1 MEFKIDKKDILQ
13 IASSA
18 DVYRR
23 GVRYFEENRVKYMSY
38 EKRDTEI
45 LINTTVDGNYKS
57 YNIKIRFDKSGVLLS
72 HSCNCQAHEIWK
84 GACKHVVCAMLKVY
98 ENNLNYSK
106 AAINNSKAFNIIEG
120 FEEKTF
126 SEIDKRLKA
135 LAKASGEVKLIPLIK
150 TDGKGAA
157 FLGLSIGIDKI
168 YVIKDITE
176 LLENIKEEKFYSY
189 GKELS
194 LNHTIDIFDE
204 KSRKLIEVIAPN
216 KEKYSGGKY
225 IPLISG
231 LLDHIF
237 DIYEND
243 MIQSDI
249 HGFFEKTL
257 LLKSDTP
264 SLDINISLNSHEK
277 KAIIYPPE
285 FNYHFLEGEKKSYI
299 LVEGGLFSLEK
310 SLGKA
315 LNTLL
320 SELSGQK
327 EGISFEDK
335 AFFGFMKYIYPF
347 FKGPDEE
354 SILLPE
360 LYFDMP
366 LGDISVKIKYPSDDY
381 ENDHYKDPA
390 KYEIEKYLEL
400 WGFHKKSEED
410 NEYILKGDDKIYD
423 FLSSSFSGIKEN
435 AAIFVT
441 DDYRKKDINAGVK
454 LSAGIRLEGELL
466 NIFVDTGEY
475 SFNELLNAIQAIDIK
490 KKFFR
495 FKNGS
500 FIDFRNKE
508 INTFKELSEE
518 LNLKGDK
525 KSISL
530 TSPKYRAMFL
540 DGMLSEGN
548 ISLNKDSSFQNF
560 IDKFKKSREVEFEIP
575 EFLKNTLR
583 QYQKTG
589 YKWLKS
595 LSSLGLSGILADEM
609 GLGKTIQIIALL
621 LSEKEDFKNPSIVV
635 SPTSLI
641 YNWQKEISRF
651 APELNAVVLSGTAK
665 ERQEI
670 FASSEKAHV
679 FIITY
684 DTLKRDINHLK
695 NIEFNYIILDEA
707 QYIKNPLTKA
717 AGAVKSLKSR
727 RRFALTGTPIENSLS
742 ELWSIFDFLMP
753 GYLHSYSKFQKL
765 YERPIVLDNNADA
778 LKSLRNH
785 TAPFILR
792 RTKEQVLKD
801 LPDKVY
807 SILYAELTKEQKK
820 LYTANFLKAKGEFDA
835 YLSEE
840 SLSKNKFR
848 VLSMLTRLRQICCH
862 PAMFVENYI
871 GGSGKLDITLETIK
885 NLVDGKHRILLFSQ
899 FTSMLDI
906 IKKGLEAMNI
916 SYYYLDGG
924 TPSKER
930 ALLTEEFNKGGA
942 SVFLISLRA
951 GGSGLN
957 LTGADIIIHFDQWW
971 NPAVMEQASDRAH
984 RIGQKKTVH
993 VYNIIAK
1000 DTIEEKIIELQ
1011 NKKRDLTQNIIQ
1023 DGETFI
1029 NLMAEDELRKLFM
1042 SSDR

>member
-13 IASSA
+13 VSSSA

-23 GVRYFEENRVKYMSY
+23 GVRYFEENRVKYISY
-38 EKRDTEI
+38 EKRDTEV
-45 LINTTVDGNYKS
+45 LVNATVDGNYKS
-57 YNIKIRFDKSGVLLS
+57 YNTKIRFDKSGVLLS
-72 HSCNCQAHEIWK
+72 HSCNCQSHEIWK
-84 GACKHVVCAMLKVY
+84 GACKHVVCTMLKVY

-106 AAINNSKAFNIIEG
+106 AAINNSKAFHIIEG

-126 SEIDKRLKA
+126 SDIDKKLKA
-135 LAKASGEVKLIPLIK
+135 VAKSSGEVKLIPFIK
-150 TDGKGAA
+150 TDVKGAS
-157 FLGLSIGIDKI
+157 FLGLSIGTDKM
-168 YVIKDITE
+168 YVIKDIKE
-176 LLENIKEEKFYSY
+176 LLENIKEERFYSY

-194 LNHTIDIFDE
+194 LNHCIDIFDE
-204 KSRKLIEVIAPN
+204 KSRNLLEIIEPN
-216 KEKYSGGKY
+216 KEKYTGGKY
-225 IPLISG
+225 IALLPA
-231 LLDHIF
+231 LLDSIF
-237 DIYEND
+237 DIYENEI
-243 MIQSDI
+243 IQSDI
-249 HGFFEKTL
+249 HGFSEKAL
-257 LLKSDTP
+257 LLKKDMP
-264 SLDINISLNSHEK
+264 ALDINIALNDHEE
-277 KAIIYPPE
+277 KATIYPPG
-285 FNYHFLEGEKKSYI
+285 FNYCFLEGDKKSYI
-299 LVEGGLFSLEK
+299 LLEGAMFPLEK

-315 LNTLL
+315 LNILF
-320 SELSGQK
+320 SELTSQK
-327 EGISFEDK
+327 EGITFEDK
-335 AFFGFMKYIYPF
+335 AFFGFMQYIYPF

-354 SILLPE
+354 KPILPE

-366 LGDISVKIKYPSDDY
+366 SGDISVKIKYPEDNFH
-381 ENDHYKDPA
+381 NDHYKDPV

-410 NEYILKGDDKIYD
+410 LYILKGDDNIYD
-423 FLSSSFSGIKEN
+423 FLSSAFAGIKESST
-435 AAIFVT
+435 IFIT
-441 DDYRKKDINAGVK
+441 DDYKKKDINAGMK

-466 NIFVDTGEY
+466 NISVDTGAY
-475 SFNELLNAIQAIDIK
+475 SFNELLDAIQSLGIK

-495 FKNGS
+495 FKDGS

-508 INTFKELSEE
+508 ISTFKELSEE
-518 LNLKGDK
+518 LGLKGDK

-530 TSPKYRAMFL
+530 TSPKYRALFL

-548 ISLNKDSSFQNF
+548 ISLNKDNSFQSF
-560 IDKFKKSREVEFEIP
+560 IDKFKKSKEMAFEIP
-575 EFLKNTLR
+575 EFLKDILR
-583 QYQKTG
+583 EYQKTG
-589 YKWLKS
+589 YQWLKN
-595 LSSLGLSGILADEM
+595 LSNLGLSGILADEM

-621 LSEKEDFKNPSIVV
+621 LSEKKDFKTPSLVV

-651 APELNAVVLSGTAK
+651 APEMNAVVLSGTAK
-665 ERQEI
+665 ERQSI
-670 FASSEKAHV
+670 FSSSENADV

-695 NIEFNYIILDEA
+695 DIEFNYIILDEA

-717 AGAVKSLKSR
+717 AEAVKSLQSR

-753 GYLHSYSKFQKL
+753 GYLHSYSKFQKI
-765 YERPIVLDNNADA
+765 YERPIVLENDKDA
-778 LKSLRNH
+778 LLSLRNH
-785 TAPFILR
+785 TVPFILR

-820 LYTANFLKAKGEFDA
+820 LYAANFLKAKGEFDA

-840 SLSKNKFR
+840 TLNKNKFK

-862 PAMFVENYI
+862 PAMFVENYT

-885 NLVDGKHRILLFSQ
+885 TLVESKHRILLFSQ

-906 IKKGLEAMNI
+906 IKKGLDAMKI
-916 SYYYLDGG
+916 SYYYLDGK

-930 ALLTEEFNKGGA
+930 TLLTEEFNKGGP
-942 SVFLISLRA
+942 SIFLISLRA

-957 LTGADIIIHFDQWW
+957 LTGADIIMHFDQWW

-1011 NKKRDLTQNIIQ
+1011 NKKRDLTQNVIQ

-1029 NLMAEDELRKLFM
+1029 NRMAEDELKALFM
-1042 SSDR
+1042 NTDC